1 MAIEAPKWAQRLGA
15 VPTSEGWSV
24 DRGKGRTEIVK
35 RQRFTAAQIAE
46 WHGEVEP
53 APLVIAPAPEPVMQT
68 LHEAPVVER
77 EVTEAE
83 VEWHAPE
90 ETDEVESVQTH
101 EPAWWSRS

>member
-1 MAIEAPKWAQRLGA
+1 MAYLGPKGS
-15 VPTSEGWSV
+15 VPTHRGWVHRKS
-24 DRGKGRTEIVK
+24 GELLK
-35 RQRFTAAQIAE
+35 RQKLSSDFIAE
-46 WHGEVEP
+46 WHAREAGVP
-53 APLVIAPAPEPVMQT
+53 APAPAPEPVMQT